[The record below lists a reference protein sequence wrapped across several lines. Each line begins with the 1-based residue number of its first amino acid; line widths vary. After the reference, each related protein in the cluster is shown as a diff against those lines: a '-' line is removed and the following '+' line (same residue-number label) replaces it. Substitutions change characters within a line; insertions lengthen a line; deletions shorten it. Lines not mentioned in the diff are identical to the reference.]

1 VLPIGNTAFL
11 SKTYPI
17 WRDKMM
23 NPLFDNIRL
32 IAQEQQDAVAQFVQH
47 LVRTPSLPGQEEE
60 IVTIITNEMV
70 NLGYDEVW
78 VDQAGN
84 IIGKIVGNDG
94 PVILLNGHMDHVDPG
109 PIDGWPYSP
118 FSGEIV
124 EGELWGRGSVDMK
137 GPLACMIYAAS
148 LFKPLGLIPPGDI
161 LMTVAVM
168 EEVGGVGTQ
177 YLASQLKA
185 DAAICGEPSRNIL
198 RRGHRGRVELQ
209 ATFKG
214 RSAHASVPHL
224 AVNPHYGA
232 AAFLTQLSSLVMTS
246 DDTLGGSTVAPT
258 LYTTDQRSPNVT
270 PGEVY
275 LTLDWRNVPAESP
288 EEIAAKIQNLL
299 DSCLEAKHLSAIQ
312 GTATVKTHDLITYT
326 GMMKTM
332 PAIFPSFLLPETDRF
347 VQAARTTLVEVMG
360 RDDGIDIW
368 RFATDG
374 GHLMAAGIPTVGF
387 GPGDERLAH
396 TNQERISLSQLTEAV
411 VAYAALIPALAEA
424 V

>member
-1 VLPIGNTAFL
+1 
-11 SKTYPI
+11 
-17 WRDKMM
+17 M
-23 NPLFDNIRL
+23 NPLLDNIRL
-32 IAQEQQDAVAQFVQH
+32 VAQEQQDAVVQFVQD

-60 IVTIITNEMV
+60 LVTIITNEMV

-78 VDQAGN
+78 VDHAGN
-84 IIGKIVGNDG
+84 IIGKIVGNGG
-94 PVILLNGHMDHVDPG
+94 PVIMLNGHMDHVDPG
-109 PIDGWPYSP
+109 PVEDWPYPP
-118 FSGEIV
+118 FSGQIV
-124 EGELWGRGSVDMK
+124 AGELWGRGAVDMK

-148 LFKPLGLIPPGDI
+148 LFKPLDLIPPGDI

-214 RSAHASVPHL
+214 HSAHASVPHL

-232 AAFLTQLSSLVMTS
+232 AAFLAQLSSLVMTP
-246 DDTLGGSTVAPT
+246 DDTLGSSTVAPT
-258 LYTTDQRSPNVT
+258 LYSTDQRSPNVT
-270 PGEVY
+270 PSQVY

-288 EEIAAKIQNLL
+288 EEITAKIQSLL
-299 DSCLEAKHLSAIQ
+299 DSCLAVESLSAMQ
-312 GTATVKTHDLITYT
+312 GGVAVKTNNLTTYT

-332 PAIFPSFLLPETDRF
+332 PAVFPSFLLPETNRF
-347 VQAARTTLVEVMG
+347 VQAAQATLVEVLG
-360 RDDGIDIW
+360 RNDGVDIW

-374 GHLMAAGIPTVGF
+374 GHLMAAGIPTIGF

-396 TNQERISLSQLTEAV
+396 TNQERINLAQLAEAV
-411 VAYAALIPALAEA
+411 VAYAVLIPALAEA